1 MDDPEGQGEID
12 APGAGLAPAEDPG
25 PALPGMEAPKG
36 PPDPGYQV
44 LARKYRPQTFED
56 LIGQEP
62 MVRTLKNAFAA
73 GRIAHAYMLT
83 GVRGIG
89 KTTTARLIARAL
101 NYETDTSDAP
111 SVSLDPPGRQC
122 AAIARSA
129 HVDVMEM
136 DAASRTGVGDIREIL
151 EGVRYAPVSARYKVY
166 IIDEVHMLSN
176 SAFNALLKT
185 LEEPPPHVKFI
196 FATTEIRKV
205 PVTVLSRCQRFDL
218 KRVDREVLTDHLE
231 RICKREGA
239 SVEREGLAAIAR
251 AAEGSVRDAL
261 SLLDQAIVQGEGEDG
276 PVSALQVRDMLGLAD
291 RSRVLDLLEA
301 ALESRAK
308 DALDELRHQ
317 YESGADPQVLMRD
330 LLDHLHAMS
339 RIKAAGADADMAEA
353 KETVERL
360 TKLADAQSLAGLGR
374 LWKTALTGLDDVR
387 SAPDPVSAAEMAVIR
402 LMAAASLPGPEDAA
416 RLLAAA
422 KAAGAGGGAG
432 APSPGSA
439 PGSTPQGAPQGSA
452 QGGPQGAAHAAAAP
466 SEASTQAPAPASTP
480 APSPEQTAPA
490 SGPQTI
496 EAFLALVEAS
506 RDINLKLD
514 IERHVRP
521 VSIRPG
527 RFSFEPAGSPPVSLG
542 GRIASFLTEQTGDRW
557 LVDATAKNG
566 GETVSE
572 RRVREREA
580 RLSAVMRDPVMVKAL
595 TLFPGAE
602 LVSVEDA
609 PKLDADT
616 HDDTKDND
624 TQDAGEPGAQRQE
637 TSR

>member
-1 MDDPEGQGEID
+1 MTDDPEGQGEIK
-12 APGAGLAPAEDPG
+12 APAEDPG
-25 PALPGMEAPKG
+25 PALPGLGAPKG

-101 NYETDTSDAP
+101 NYETDTQDAP
-111 SVSLDPPGRQC
+111 SVSLDPPGTQC

-218 KRVDREVLTDHLE
+218 KRVDREVLTEHLD
-231 RICKREGA
+231 RICTKEGA
-239 SVEREGLAAIAR
+239 NVEREGLAAIAR

-308 DALDELRHQ
+308 DALAELRHQ

-339 RIKAAGADADMAEA
+339 RIKAAGADADLAEA

-360 TKLADAQSLAGLGR
+360 SKLADAQSLAGLGR

-422 KAAGAGGGAG
+422 RAAGDG
-432 APSPGSA
+432 APASGSA
-439 PGSTPQGAPQGSA
+439 PQGPSQGTA
-452 QGGPQGAAHAAAAP
+452 QGGQQAMASADEAP
-466 SEASTQAPAPASTP
+466 SEASAPVSAQASPPPSDT
-480 APSPEQTAPA
+480 APSPASPPAHAAKA
-490 SGPQTI
+490 SGPETV

-527 RFSFEPAGSPPVSLG
+527 RFSFEPAGTPPVSLG
-542 GRIASFLTEQTGDRW
+542 GRIASFLTAQTGERW
-557 LVDATAKNG
+557 LVDATARNG

-572 RRVREREA
+572 RRAREREA

-602 LVSVEDA
+602 LVTVEDA
-609 PKLDADT
+609 PKLDTDPQT
-616 HDDTKDND
+616 
-624 TQDAGEPGAQRQE
+624 AGDPGAQRQE